1 MLGTDVLIAIMFA
14 TSLHFIMGPGGMHSF
29 GHAAYFGLG
38 AYGAALLVKFAA
50 MPMLGAIV
58 LAPFVALA
66 GALLF
71 GWFAVRLSGVYLAM
85 LTLAFAQIVWSIVF
99 QWENVTGGS
108 NGVVG
113 IWPTAPFNTYG
124 TYYLLT
130 LFFAVRQHSAAAPHA
145 VRAVR
150 LCDAGRPRLAVARG
164 GDRHRR
170 QARALDRLCHC
181 RRDLRHGRRLCSP
194 SPRARSRRRP
204 SRSAARSTVWSW
216 CCSAASRR

>member
-1 MLGTDVLIAIMFA
+1 
-14 TSLHFIMGPGGMHSF
+14 
-29 GHAAYFGLG
+29 
-38 AYGAALLVKFAA
+38 
-50 MPMLGAIV
+50 MPPISVSARTAPRCWSSSPPCRCSAPLS

-108 NGVVG
+108 NGIVG
-113 IWPTAPFNTYG
+113 IWPTAPFNTYC

-130 LFFAVRQHSAAAPHA
+130 LCFAVLQRADPAAHP

-150 LCDAGRPRLAVARG
+150 LCHAGRAVTRRCAR
-164 GDRHRR
+164 
-170 QARALDRLCHC
+170 RA
-181 RRDLRHGRRLCSP
+181 
-194 SPRARSRRRP
+194 
-204 SRSAARSTVWSW
+204 SAST
-216 CCSAASRR
+216 